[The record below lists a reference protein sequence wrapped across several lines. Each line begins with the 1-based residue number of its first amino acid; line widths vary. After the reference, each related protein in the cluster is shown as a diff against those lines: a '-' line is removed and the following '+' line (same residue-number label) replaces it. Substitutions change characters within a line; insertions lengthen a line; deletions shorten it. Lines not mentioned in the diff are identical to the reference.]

1 MRCQEAPTSCAVSLA
16 AVVEL
21 HVGADLE
28 GVGLAVVG
36 RLRHLGAEIADVLGG
51 RRRIVRRDADQHAV
65 VWRRGMHRGEGRL
78 AMAVEAR
85 RRVGRNHVDERSA
98 AFGRLRPRG
107 NRSDRRCQA
116 EARSQ
121 KSRTKV
127 HLPPPVQPDSCLLL
141 VTLTLHRYVIR
152 LAGARTS
159 RSAHLHASAPLG
171 GRLEYEHERTW
182 RSALRQV
189 TSSSPHCTPPNG
201 AAAALSRRVSPAGSL
216 PRPWGSVDGRRS
228 RTAG

>member
-1 MRCQEAPTSCAVSLA
+1 MRCQVAPTSCAVSLA

-36 RLRHLGAEIADVLGG
+36 RLRHLGAEIADELGG

-65 VWRRGMHRGEGRL
+65 ERRRGMHRGEGRL

-98 AFGRLRPRG
+98 ALGRLRPRG

-127 HLPPPVQPDSCLLL
+127 HLPPPVQPDFLVLF

-152 LAGARTS
+152 LQRGPSGPSCSSLRSDDRS
-159 RSAHLHASAPLG
+159 RAP
-171 GRLEYEHERTW
+171 
-182 RSALRQV
+182 
-189 TSSSPHCTPPNG
+189 SSPRCTPPNG
-201 AAAALSRRVSPAGSL
+201 AAAALAGRVSPAGSL
-216 PRPWGSVDGRRS
+216 PRPSGSADGRRS

>member
-1 MRCQEAPTSCAVSLA
+1 MRCQRGADVLRRELGS
-16 AVVEL
+16 VVEL

-36 RLRHLGAEIADVLGG
+36 RLGHLGAEIADVLGG

-65 VWRRGMHRGEGRL
+65 VRRRGMHRGEGRL

-107 NRSDRRCQA
+107 KRSDRGCEA

-121 KSRTKV
+121 KSRTQV
-127 HLPPPVQPDSCLLL
+127 HLPPPVQPDFLVLFVTSYAYTDTHPSCRIADLQVRSLP
-141 VTLTLHRYVIR
+141 
-152 LAGARTS
+152 GARHS
-159 RSAHLHASAPLG
+159 SGAHGLCDPRRSATEWRAPG
-171 GRLEYEHERTW
+171 KDEDHERTW
-182 RSALRQV
+182 RSALRQG
-189 TSSSPHCTPPNG
+189 HI
-201 AAAALSRRVSPAGSL
+201 
-216 PRPWGSVDGRRS
+216 
-228 RTAG
+228 